1 MVIMDDKIMAVEY
14 ISSIVREIK
23 NIAEIH
29 KLETLAYIL
38 SIALQDATEIMSEL
52 ADKNRTPP

>member
-1 MVIMDDKIMAVEY
+1 MNDKIMAVEY